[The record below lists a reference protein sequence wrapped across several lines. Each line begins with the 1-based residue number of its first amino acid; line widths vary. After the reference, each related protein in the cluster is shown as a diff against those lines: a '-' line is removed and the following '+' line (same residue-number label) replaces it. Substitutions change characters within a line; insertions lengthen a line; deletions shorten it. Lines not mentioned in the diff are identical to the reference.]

1 MAMSE
6 SPGFISKNME
16 MVGYHDLDERP
27 GFKMA
32 IQQVE
37 GRWYMYIGH
46 FWHRGWTVLD
56 ITRPSQPELVK
67 FIPGPAN
74 TWTLQVQVAQGKMVT
89 ALERIGDG
97 IVGRNDVWGH
107 DPSLPFDE
115 GILIWDVKNPTA
127 PEQLGSF
134 KTGGFGTHRNF
145 YSGGKYAYLAANMKG
160 YKGNIF
166 VALDISDPA
175 HPKEVSRWWVKG
187 QWEEGGEKADR
198 YYQLHGP
205 PYVLGDRAYLP
216 YGRAGF
222 ITLDI
227 SDLSHPRQIGRIDI
241 GDFGSV
247 VGAHTYLPIPSRKL
261 AIATTEAILEEE
273 RDPLNLALVVDM
285 KNEEKPKPIAYFPI
299 PVPPEELGVRDF
311 QDLGGKFGPHNIH
324 MPHHQPCLAD
334 VGHIIHFCYESGGL
348 WLYDISAP
356 GVPTPIAYFIPA
368 SPKKKRG
375 LLPKELATQTEDVI
389 VDKRGYIYITDKNH
403 GLFILRHKE

>member
-1 MAMSE
+1 
-6 SPGFISKNME
+6 ME
-16 MVGYHDLDERP
+16 MVAYHDLDERP
-27 GFKMA
+27 GFKVA
-32 IQQVE
+32 IQEVE
-37 GRWYMYIGH
+37 GCWYLYIGH
-46 FWHRGWTVLD
+46 FWHRGWTIMD
-56 ITRPSQPELVK
+56 ITRPSQPELIK

-74 TWTLQVQVAQGKMVT
+74 TWTLQVQVAQGKMIT

-97 IVGRNDVWGH
+97 ILGRNDIWGH
-107 DPSLPFDE
+107 DPSLPFGE
-115 GILIWDVKNPTA
+115 GILIWDVKNPTD
-127 PEQLGSF
+127 PKQLGSF

-145 YSGGKYAYLAANMKG
+145 YAGGKYTYLAANMKG

-187 QWEEGGEKADR
+187 QWEEGGEKTDR
-198 YYQLHGP
+198 FYQLHGP

-227 SDLSHPRQIGRIDI
+227 SDLSHPRQIARIDI

-247 VGAHTYLPIPSRKL
+247 VGAHTYMPIPSRKL
-261 AIATTEAILEEE
+261 AIATTEAVLEEE

-324 MPHHQPCLAD
+324 MPHHQSCLAD
-334 VGHIIHFCYESGGL
+334 VENIIHFCYESGGL

-356 GVPTPIAYFIPA
+356 GVPKPIAYFIPA
-368 SPKKKRG
+368 APKKKRG

-389 VDKRGYIYITDKNH
+389 ADKRGYIYITDKNH
-403 GLFILRHKE
+403 GLFILRHKK